1 LENAAGGDAG
11 VLAIALGL
19 AGRVSR
25 HDLSTREDLLF
36 GHLVGPLLRA
46 EVAEWPIL
54 SGLGKQVGTWVEP

>member
-1 LENAAGGDAG
+1 M
-11 VLAIALGL
+11 LAIALGL